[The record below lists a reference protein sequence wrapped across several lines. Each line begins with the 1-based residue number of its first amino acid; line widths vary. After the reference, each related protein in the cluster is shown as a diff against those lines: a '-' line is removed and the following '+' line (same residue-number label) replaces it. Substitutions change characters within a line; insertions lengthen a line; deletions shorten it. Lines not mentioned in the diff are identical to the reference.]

1 MPRRRLSGDR
11 MELLADVVEM
21 YYEQDMT
28 QEQIASRIGVTR
40 SMVSHMLHTA
50 RQLGIVEIRINRPLQ
65 FDHALESELIERFSL
80 HAASVLITRTE
91 DYRRLIQRI
100 GVAAA
105 RVLRGYLRPGG
116 ILALS
121 WGMTI
126 SAMVK
131 AFDVPEAVP
140 IKVAQIV
147 GAVGAREQDYD
158 GMVLVRRMA
167 RILGGEAYYLNAP
180 FVVDSPQTARAL
192 LGLPTI
198 RETIELSTRSD
209 VAVFGVGTTA
219 LPEYSSLCL
228 SGHITPAQLERLRM
242 GGAVGDVC
250 GHYFDVNGSPCA
262 LDFSART
269 VAISRSGLLAV
280 PLRMAIAAGSVKVP
294 AIRGALRAGYINV
307 LVTDAHTAEAVLVL
321 DQEMQGLAA
330 S

>member
-1 MPRRRLSGDR
+1 MPGRRISGDR

-21 YYEQDMT
+21 YYEQEMT
-28 QEQIASRIGVTR
+28 QEQIARRIGVTR
-40 SMVSHMLHTA
+40 SMISHMLHTA
-50 RQLGIVEIRINRPLQ
+50 KQLGIVEIRINRPLQ
-65 FDHALESELIERFSL
+65 FDHELEAELIGRFGL
-80 HAASVLITRTE
+80 QTASVLITQTD
-91 DYRRLIQRI
+91 DYRHLIQRI

-105 RVLRGYLRPGG
+105 RLLKSHLTAGG
-116 ILALS
+116 ILGLS

-131 AFDVPEAVP
+131 AFDTHEPVPV
-140 IKVAQIV
+140 KVVQIV
-147 GAVGAREQDYD
+147 GAVGARGQDYD

-167 RILGGEAYYLNAP
+167 RLLGGEAYYLNAP

-198 RETIELSTRSD
+198 RETIELGAKSD
-209 VAVFGVGTTA
+209 LAVFGIGTTA

-228 SGHITPAQLERLRM
+228 SGHITPAQLERLRL

-250 GHYFDVNGSPCA
+250 GHYFDVNGSPCG

-269 VAISRSGLLAV
+269 VAISHSDLLAV
-280 PLRMAIAAGSVKVP
+280 PLRMAVAVGSMKVP
-294 AIRGALRAGYINV
+294 AILGALRAGYINI
-307 LVTDAHTAEAVLVL
+307 LVIDAQTAEAVLVL
-321 DQEMQGLAA
+321 DQETQRLTA